1 MNKPSKFIWLAIVL
15 LLFLPSAAGR
25 FLLDI
30 AGGIMMLFLLTPI
43 LIAGAG
49 WIGWKLIQPKLTK
62 CEQCGT
68 TFFNKITTC
77 PICGSSISNNE
88 SSIAASSVVID
99 ITAESTNERQNKI
112 P

>member
-1 MNKPSKFIWLAIVL
+1 
-15 LLFLPSAAGR
+15 
-25 FLLDI
+25 
-30 AGGIMMLFLLTPI
+30 
-43 LIAGAG
+43 
-49 WIGWKLIQPKLTK
+49 
-62 CEQCGT
+62 
-68 TFFNKITTC
+68 TTC